1 MQGLILLDKPGGI
14 TSFGAVARVKRTA
27 HEKRVGHTGTLDPM
41 ATGVLPVLLGRATA
55 LSGLLLDADKRY
67 TAEIKLGTVTDTDDI
82 TGSVLLQ
89 SAVNVTEKELED
101 ALLHFTGKIKQ
112 RPPAYSALKKDGVPM
127 YRLARQGDMPEIPER
142 EVEIFDRDAIVETL
156 NFAFPTILTSGSIL
170 SVCGFLIGSM
180 TSEPVIAGIGESLGR
195 GTVISMFLVMF
206 VLPQILLIGSGIV
219 DKTSFSVPSVAVG
232 GHKTANGRT
241 YVNGMVSGRINGT
254 IRGAVHAVVEGDIDL
269 NLVSGSANDEEADDD
284 ETK

>member
-1 MQGLILLDKPGGI
+1 MQRMII
-14 TSFGAVARVKRTA
+14 A
-27 HEKRVGHTGTLDPM
+27 
-41 ATGVLPVLLGRATA
+41 
-55 LSGLLLDADKRY
+55 LLLSMA
-67 TAEIKLGTVTDTDDI
+67 L
-82 TGSVLLQ
+82 VL
-89 SAVNVTEKELED
+89 
-101 ALLHFTGKIKQ
+101 
-112 RPPAYSALKKDGVPM
+112 
-127 YRLARQGDMPEIPER
+127 
-142 EVEIFDRDAIVETL
+142 
-156 NFAFPTILTSGSIL
+156 
-170 SVCGFLIGSM
+170 
-180 TSEPVIAGIGESLGR
+180 
-195 GTVISMFLVMF
+195 F